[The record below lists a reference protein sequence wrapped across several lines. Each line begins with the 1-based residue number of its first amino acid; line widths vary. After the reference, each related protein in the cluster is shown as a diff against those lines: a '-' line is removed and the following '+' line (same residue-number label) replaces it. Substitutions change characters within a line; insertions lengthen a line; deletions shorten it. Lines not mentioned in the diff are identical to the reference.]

1 MPCVLSGTNRYSS
14 AVFIAELVRKYFVLE
29 VRKEK
34 SRPSDL
40 LKKILEYC
48 FITQC
53 ECVYNCNGIETLCGA
68 SASIEYLYRT
78 KL

>member
-14 AVFIAELVRKYFVLE
+14 AVFIDELVRKYFVLE

-34 SRPSDL
+34 SRSSDL
-40 LKKILEYC
+40 FKKVLEYC

-53 ECVYNCNGIETLCGA
+53 
-68 SASIEYLYRT
+68 
-78 KL
+78 

>member
-1 MPCVLSGTNRYSS
+1 MACVLSGTNRYSS

-40 LKKILEYC
+40 FKKILEYC
-48 FITQC
+48 FIAQC
-53 ECVYNCNGIETLCGA
+53 E
-68 SASIEYLYRT
+68 
-78 KL
+78 